1 MKITR
6 SQLRQIIRE
15 SLIKELTP
23 DIITDPVR
31 AHVASNQIA
40 SANPV
45 PGVADTIANALGLP
59 SDGIVMKTIKNKL
72 ANEPV
77 EFVVSL
83 GAYTTE
89 ELMQW
94 YKDNVE
100 SEPGPIEELISKQL
114 RQIIKEELNRLEEGQ
129 LMNIVSTVSPLATS
143 LQMALQDGGD
153 PNLII
158 IGRILNELVST
169 TTIGQVY
176 GKDNDALQARLAV
189 LKRYIDNT
197 SRA

>member
-1 MKITR
+1 
-6 SQLRQIIRE
+6 
-15 SLIKELTP
+15 
-23 DIITDPVR
+23 
-31 AHVASNQIA
+31 
-40 SANPV
+40 
-45 PGVADTIANALGLP
+45 
-59 SDGIVMKTIKNKL
+59 
-72 ANEPV
+72 
-77 EFVVSL
+77 
-83 GAYTTE
+83 
-89 ELMQW
+89 
-94 YKDNVE
+94 
-100 SEPGPIEELISKQL
+100 
-114 RQIIKEELNRLEEGQ
+114 
-129 LMNIVSTVSPLATS
+129 MNIVSTVSPLATS